1 MLKVAFQKTIARETE
16 FSGIGL
22 HSGVESYVKLKP
34 AKADTGI
41 VFLRKDKDKDIYK
54 SIPADYKFISK
65 SNLCTTLESFDSS
78 FKLLTVEHLLA
89 AVKGNEIDNLV
100 IEVSSS
106 SEIPALDGSAIE
118 FDNIIKKAGVLVQ
131 REKYKKYL
139 LIKKKL
145 EVKQGISF
153 IEVMPSTNF
162 SIDCTIDFPEPIGK
176 QNLYL
181 GNSIKD
187 IYEEVLEA
195 RTFCFYNDIK
205 GMQNIGLAQG
215 GSLKNALV
223 IKNNKVLNKEGL
235 RNEKEFVQ
243 HKILDMI
250 GDLAL
255 INYNLRCSI
264 KAYCPGHA
272 INKQLMNKIFST
284 LSNYEIQQYRDTN
297 TENFPEKSIV
307 AAQL

>member
-1 MLKVAFQKTIARETE
+1 M
-16 FSGIGL
+16 
-22 HSGVESYVKLKP
+22 
-34 AKADTGI
+34 
-41 VFLRKDKDKDIYK
+41 
-54 SIPADYKFISK
+54 
-65 SNLCTTLESFDSS
+65 
-78 FKLLTVEHLLA
+78 
-89 AVKGNEIDNLV
+89 
-100 IEVSSS
+100 
-106 SEIPALDGSAIE
+106 
-118 FDNIIKKAGVLVQ
+118 
-131 REKYKKYL
+131 
-139 LIKKKL
+139 
-145 EVKQGISF
+145 KQGISF
-153 IEVMPSTNF
+153 IEVTPSTNF

-187 IYEEVLEA
+187 VYEEVLAA

-264 KAYCPGHA
+264 KAHCPGHS

-284 LSNYEIQQYRDTN
+284 LSNFEIQQHKDTI
-297 TENFPEKSIV
+297 TESFPEKSIV